1 MLADS
6 LCHANA
12 ICQNSEGS
20 FTCTCAEGYEGDGT
34 SSCQGR
40 YIDGEDFIN
49 FEHGFFTWGGRALI
63 GSRLMLI
70 MYYD

>member
-34 SSCQGR
+34 NSCRGR
-40 YIDGEDFIN
+40 YIDGEDLIN
-49 FEHGFFTWGGRALI
+49 FEHGFFKWGGRALI
-63 GSRLMLI
+63 GSRLM
-70 MYYD
+70 YYD